1 LVTWPSAPDA
11 RAPAL
16 IDSVIRSQLP
26 RIRRRLRAL
35 FPEYLDLDELEQQV
49 LLNVLHGLRG
59 YRGEG
64 SLHAWVDRIT
74 LRVGFKHARRVRAR
88 RRTEQA
94 LFEHLF
100 ETEARPHS
108 ELYFA
113 RCQLEGLLASLPAKQ
128 ERALLL
134 RHVLGLE
141 LTEVA
146 ADQGVS
152 RETARSRLRLA
163 MQKLRQRARLTHR
176 RARG

>member
-1 LVTWPSAPDA
+1 MTPSAADA
-11 RAPAL
+11 VRPAF
-16 IDSVIRSQLP
+16 IDTVIRSQLP
-26 RIRRRLRAL
+26 RIRWRLRSL

-49 LLNVLHGLRG
+49 LLHVLRGLRG

-88 RRTEQA
+88 QRTEQA
-94 LFEHLF
+94 LFEHSF
-100 ETEARPHS
+100 ETEVRPHS
-108 ELYFA
+108 ELYLA
-113 RCQLEGLLASLPAKQ
+113 RCQLQGLLASLPAKQ

-134 RHVLGLE
+134 RHVVGLE

-152 RETARSRLRLA
+152 PETARSRLRLA
-163 MQKLRQRARLTHR
+163 MRKLRQRARLR
-176 RARG
+176 ERAAR